1 MLFARSDLA
10 SVTVSAAHGG
20 CTQVHVRPAPGGN
33 PAPVWKLDCVQCEAH
48 LRSDP
53 LWSPTLSEVPE
64 TPDETNA
71 REDFDKRGAFDRD
84 AVMAMAMAKLANI
97 ELPETL
103 RRPLTGLAPHVP
115 MITGLMECDA
125 GHPNEPGMKFCGECG
140 VPLRA
145 LAKRACPG
153 GHEVAAGM
161 RFCGECGKP
170 AEGSAPALEAAP
182 EPPAS
187 PAPSQPK
194 RLRDMRADDLKARAR
209 EKGLDDS
216 GSRADLIGRLRTA
229 A

>member
-1 MLFARSDLA
+1 MTLFARSDLA

-140 VPLRA
+140 IPLRA
-145 LAKRACPG
+145 PAKRACPD

-170 AEGSAPALEAAP
+170 AEGAVPALEAVPEAP
-182 EPPAS
+182 A
-187 PAPSQPK
+187 APSQPK
-194 RLRDMRADDLKARAR
+194 RLRDMRADDLKALAR
-209 EKGLDDS
+209 DKGLDDS